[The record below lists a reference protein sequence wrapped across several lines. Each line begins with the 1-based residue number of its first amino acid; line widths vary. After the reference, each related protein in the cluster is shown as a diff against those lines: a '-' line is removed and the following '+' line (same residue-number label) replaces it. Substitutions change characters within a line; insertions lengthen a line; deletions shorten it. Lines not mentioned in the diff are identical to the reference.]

1 MFWVTLSELMD
12 LKKIEIKE
20 LRNYIIFGS
29 GQFVNLLAP
38 LLVAPYVISVC
49 GIEQWG
55 KIGAAT
61 SAFIILEIFIDFG
74 SKLLGV
80 KEISSNLE
88 NKNRIAQYLN
98 VTYAFRFIALLF
110 IIICLILI
118 LIFIPN
124 LDINLYLFGSFL
136 LISQFFNPIWFYI
149 GIENFKR
156 INRLII
162 VSKAIYILLVYLFV
176 KQKSDYIYVIFF
188 LGIGNTLVYSYYYFQ
203 IFKEYKMSLL
213 SISKKTLIDSVK
225 REYPIIISNLSI
237 SVYTNFPILIVKYIL
252 GDFYAGIYKIGDM
265 FLSVLRSY
273 LTVFF
278 NVSFPKF
285 CSIYFNNKKEAV
297 SYLKKMNGANILF
310 LTFVVIVLY
319 LVSLFFIDEFN
330 LDKKLMTSF
339 LFCSP
344 ILFVS
349 LIVAVNIPFYQ
360 MLILKN
366 KQKKIAQISFL
377 GALVMFFGCYFLT
390 EKFSLQGSIISLYI
404 VEIFITV
411 SIIISSLALFK
422 E

>member
-1 MFWVTLSELMD
+1 MD

-20 LRNYIIFGS
+20 LRNYLIFGS

-61 SAFIILEIFIDFG
+61 SVFIILEIFIDFG

-98 VTYAFRFIALLF
+98 ITYAFRFIALLF
-110 IIICLILI
+110 IITCLILI

-225 REYPIIISNLSI
+225 REYPIVISNLSI

-285 CSIYFNNKKEAV
+285 CSIYFNNKKEAF

-349 LIVAVNIPFYQ
+349 LIVALNIPFYQ

-390 EKFSLQGSIISLYI
+390 VNFSLQGSIISLYI
-404 VEIFITV
+404 VEIFITG